1 MVKRLRDFG
10 GVIGSGEL
18 IIFKNALFEETLTQ
32 RNISSSG
39 RYYTTI

>member
-10 GVIGSGEL
+10 GVVVSGEL
-18 IIFKNALFEETLTQ
+18 IFKNALFEETLTQ
-32 RNISSSG
+32 RNISSSS